1 MSAPMPSRSA
11 RVHGRPAKAM
21 LPDVGRSM
29 PHTILSSVDFPAP
42 FGPKRPYTEPSGTC
56 SDT

>member
-1 MSAPMPSRSA
+1 MPSRSA